1 MLVSQ
6 RFTNIYVESFH
17 ISIHRQPVLTS
28 TYECKYTVEW
38 FTEAACAD
46 DDVVQ
51 IESCKINSDGVDID
65 LSPLKRDG
73 NSNCFYKTKL
83 LFVLDIFY

>member
-1 MLVSQ
+1 M
-6 RFTNIYVESFH
+6 
-17 ISIHRQPVLTS
+17 LTS
-28 TYECKYTVEW
+28 TYECKYTIEW

-46 DDVVQ
+46 EDLVK

-73 NSNCFYKTKL
+73 NSNCFNKTKVVVCFR
-83 LFVLDIFY
+83 LFFYQIIK